1 MIDESSEKHHIYKLA
16 LAKWGKQ
23 LQIMLYMEEAAE
35 LQGASWFRRFVHII
49 APLASAG
56 ALSGM
61 MVSFVGIM
69 RELTLIILLITPA
82 TRVLM
87 TVGFRYAE
95 EDQTQLGNALVLIVT
110 VLTLMG
116 ELIMWK
122 LGSGKLSRLRNKSA
136 G

>member
-1 MIDESSEKHHIYKLA
+1 MSGLSCSYSVRTGSSAIT
-16 LAKWGKQ
+16 
-23 LQIMLYMEEAAE
+23 QIGAEMEEAAE
-35 LQGASWFRRFVHII
+35 LQGAPWLRRFVYII

-95 EDQTQLGNALVLIVT
+95 EDQTQLGMHYGPT
-110 VLTLMG
+110 
-116 ELIMWK
+116 
-122 LGSGKLSRLRNKSA
+122 
-136 G
+136 

>member
-1 MIDESSEKHHIYKLA
+1 
-16 LAKWGKQ
+16 
-23 LQIMLYMEEAAE
+23 
-35 LQGASWFRRFVHII
+35 
-49 APLASAG
+49 
-56 ALSGM
+56 M

-69 RELTLIILLITPA
+69 RELTLIILLITPS

-110 VLTLMG
+110 VLTLTG

-122 LGSGKLSRLRNKSA
+122 LGSGKLSRLRSKNA